1 MASGLPVIVSNQ
13 GGPGE
18 LLRDERD
25 GEVAATGDVAAWV
38 TAVER
43 QILRGENSSS
53 REERRERTI
62 AGRSWRD
69 AFTSFWRDGLL

>member
-1 MASGLPVIVSNQ
+1 
-13 GGPGE
+13 
-18 LLRDERD
+18 
-25 GEVAATGDVAAWV
+25 VAAWV
-38 TAVER
+38 NAVER

-62 AGRSWRD
+62 AGRSWQD